1 MAVAFLSSV
10 CAALPCAHRRRIDQ
24 HLAPAG
30 RSSVEAPATVGEE
43 SESRRAHPQAIN
55 MLSGFVS
62 QPIDEVP
69 RDLRG
74 HSESILVAFVWQNA
88 NAKTPESY

>member
-1 MAVAFLSSV
+1 MAVAFLPSV
-10 CAALPCAHRRRIDQ
+10 CAPLPCALRRRIDQ

-30 RSSVEAPATVGEE
+30 RSSAEAPATIGEE
-43 SESRRAHPQAIN
+43 SENWGARPQAVN
-55 MLSGFVS
+55 VLFGFVS

-74 HSESILVAFVWQNA
+74 HSESVLVAFVWQNA
-88 NAKTPESY
+88 NDKKPGSY